1 VQKAPVLASSIIFV
15 MIFSAF
21 AVVSPAFAQ
30 SEKGAYIDQARFIER
45 SDENLALEEVKSGG
59 FDAYYFRIPLEVAD
73 DAKDDSRLKTYE
85 RTAGSAGLLL
95 NPAPAKGDSINPF
108 QFREVRFAMNYLV
121 DREFVVNEILKGYG
135 NPMIEPFGVYSPE
148 YLNVLD
154 VVESFGFRHN
164 PNLAE
169 DMISDAL
176 TAAGATKE
184 DGKWT
189 FNGNLITIKIL
200 IRLDDTARK
209 SMGEDLASRLEG
221 IGITV
226 QKEYGDL
233 NKANS
238 VVYGSDPQDFQWHIY
253 TEGFAGTSV
262 FVRYNP
268 LTVGQMYGPWY
279 GALPGAQN
287 PSFWQY
293 QNATID
299 EVTQRIF
306 FFNFTSEAERNELVR
321 TAVRAGVQESVR
333 IFLVQKTEPFVT
345 SSSLQGMVNDFGA
358 GITSKYSLLNARPA
372 ESNSLDIGVK
382 LIHQGAWNGIGGLND
397 AYSRDI
403 YYSLIDTATFRDPYT
418 GEIIPVR
425 AEWTD
430 ISTEGPAGAL
440 EVAQDAQTWDP
451 ETQQWKDAGPNAR
464 ATSKVAFNLLYS
476 NWHHGVPMG
485 VADLLYTQYFIFE
498 WGTDLGE
505 GDLTKDPEFTS
516 QQQQAI
522 PLIKGIRF
530 TAPNVIES
538 YVDQWHY
545 DEKEIADSAA
555 YWSTEPWEITAAT
568 ERLVTGGKAAYSRS
582 EATARNVPQLDLIIP
597 PHAQMVKEE
606 LEKMKS
612 ENFVPPALQ
621 EIVSLEDAIGR
632 YDASIQWIQDHD
644 HAIISN
650 GAFYLDSYN
659 IAGRT
664 ITVKAFRDSTY
675 PFEVGHFST
684 YETARLADISRV
696 NTMPIT
702 IGSPATLTVNVQ
714 VDGQLSND
722 ATVDYFI
729 LDKDGNVAARGQGE
743 PAAGSTG
750 EFRIEL
756 SERETSKLSAGP
768 NQLRIFANSVYAFRP
783 DISENTILATSASG
797 VQATPDEASTE
808 QEQTAQQ
815 PSGCLVATAAF
826 GSELT
831 PQVQYLRDFREHY
844 ILSTVSG
851 SAFMGAFN
859 SVYYSFSPHVADY
872 ERDQPW
878 LQAVVKT
885 GLYPLFGILNVAER
899 AHFAASGGEP
909 GALAS
914 GATAS
919 MLIGAVYLWPAALS
933 KRLQSRF
940 GIIAKGSLVIVSAAA
955 ALTAIGIAAGS
966 AELLS
971 IATPLFVL
979 SIATAS
985 AMAIGRL
992 ARKAYGAIR
1001 TAADINRK

>member
-1 VQKAPVLASSIIFV
+1 VQKAPVLASSIIFLLT
-15 MIFSAF
+15 FSAF
-21 AVVSPAFAQ
+21 AMVSPAFAQ
-30 SEKGAYIDQARFIER
+30 AGKGAYIDQARFIER

-73 DAKDDSRLKTYE
+73 DAKDDSRLTTYD

-95 NPAPAKGDSINPF
+95 NPAPAEGDSLNPF
-108 QFREVRFAMNYLV
+108 QLREVRYAMNYLV
-121 DREFVVNEILKGYG
+121 DREFVVNEIMKGYG
-135 NPMIEPFGVYSPE
+135 NPMVEPFGVYSPE

-169 DMISDAL
+169 DMMGDAL
-176 TAAGATKE
+176 SGAGAIKE

-189 FNGNLITIKIL
+189 FNGSPITIKIL

-209 SMGEDLASRLEG
+209 SVGEDLASRLEG

-233 NKANS
+233 NKASS
-238 VVYGSDPQDFQWHIY
+238 VVYGSDPQDFLWHIY

-293 QNATID
+293 QNATLD
-299 EVTQRIF
+299 ELTQRIF

-333 IFLVQKTEPFVT
+333 IFLVQKTEPFVA

-372 ESNSLDIGVK
+372 EGNSLDIGVK

-430 ISTEGPAGAL
+430 ISTEGPAGTL
-440 EVAQDAQTWDP
+440 QVAQDAQTWDP
-451 ETQQWKDAGPNAR
+451 AAQQWKDAGPDAQ
-464 ATSKVAFNLLYS
+464 ATSKVTSNLLYS
-476 NWHHGVPMG
+476 NWHHGIPMSM
-485 VADLLYTQYFIFE
+485 ADLLYTQYFIFE

-505 GDLTKDPEFTS
+505 SDLTKDPEFTS
-516 QQQQAI
+516 QQQLAI
-522 PLIKGIRF
+522 PLIKGIKF
-530 TAPNVIES
+530 PAPDVIES

-555 YWSTEPWEITAAT
+555 YWSAEPWEITAAT

-597 PHAQMVKEE
+597 PHAQMVREE
-606 LEKMKS
+606 LEKMKG
-612 ENFVPPALQ
+612 ENFVPAALQ
-621 EIVSLEDAIGR
+621 GIVSHEDAIGR
-632 YDASIQWIQDHD
+632 YDASIQWIEDHD

-675 PFEVGHFST
+675 PFEVGHFSE
-684 YETARLADISRV
+684 YETPRLADISRV

-702 IGSPATLTVNVQ
+702 IGSPATLTVSVQ
-714 VDGQLSND
+714 VDGQPSSD

-729 LDKDGNVAARGQGE
+729 LDKDGNLAARGQGAS
-743 PAAGSTG
+743 AAGSTG

-756 SERETSKLSAGP
+756 SEGETSKLSAGP
-768 NQLRIFANSVYAFRP
+768 NQLRIFANSEYAFRP
-783 DISENTILATSASG
+783 DISESTILATSASG
-797 VQATPDEASTE
+797 AQVTPDEVSAE
-808 QEQTAQQ
+808 EEQTEQQ
-815 PSGCLVATAAF
+815 PSGCLIATAAF

-851 SAFMGAFN
+851 SAFMNSFN
-859 SVYYSFSPHVADY
+859 SVYYSFSPQVADY

-878 LQAVVKT
+878 LQTAVKT

-899 AHFAASGGEP
+899 AHFAASGGEL
-909 GALAS
+909 GVLAS

-933 KRLQSRF
+933 ARLQSRF
-940 GIIAKGSLVIVSAAA
+940 GIIAKASLLAASAAA

-979 SIATAS
+979 SIAAAS

-992 ARKAYGAIR
+992 ARKAYCAFR
-1001 TAADINRK
+1001 AAADINRK